1 MKKLGIIFALCLAL
15 ACSHVPASFDPKA
28 DTGPLTSNLI
38 IPKAIEVV
46 CGGIV
51 SIPTIGDT
59 RLSVGDA
66 VFLMTPDG
74 VFYPSAVSSVSLS
87 EVAFPLP
94 DEVTVSAYYSMSIR
108 SDGKL
113 INLGL
118 VYISIL
124 SDSHAPVSV
133 APEATSTVY
142 GIVECEGKGLP
153 GVMVSDGYEV
163 VKTDEQGVYQMNS
176 GKLLKYVFISLPSG
190 YEAPLQ
196 GVLPGYFALLTEEAS
211 QAERHDFLL
220 RRVANDNFTL
230 FILGDMHLADRIDD
244 VPQFRR
250 DMRYLN
256 RSIAKAKG
264 RSYVLTLGDMTWDAY
279 WYSRDYY
286 FPQYLSEV
294 NRWFT
299 DVPFF
304 HTMGNHDN
312 DMNQIGDIEKT
323 RAFNQTLGPTYYSF
337 NLGKIHFIVTDN
349 IDYNDVEAGTDHRS
363 EYVHD
368 FTAPQ
373 MAWIAK
379 DLANVDPSTPVV
391 IASHSPLFKPTGATS
406 WTNKLDGA
414 NATGEANTDDFIKAV
429 SGHNVRFVAG
439 HTHRLAVY
447 DALQSQGFVE
457 YNLGSVCG
465 CWWKCCYAEP
475 DIHLCPDG
483 APCGYGVWEFT
494 GTHLRHSYQAFGMS
508 EDYVFRAY
516 SMGEVKKTLT
526 MEAVDNEA
534 KFQKFVNEMQR
545 FDDNDLLLNVWYYQ
559 SSWQIEV
566 TADGGEPLSATR
578 DYTYDPLLTWAMT
591 ANYYGRHETSDGLVA
606 PSKWIHYFRYRIPEW
621 AAHVDVKITDQ
632 DGVTYNESFAW
643 PKPFSMDEYRIA
655 N

>member
-1 MKKLGIIFALCLAL
+1 MKKFLLLVTLCLCAS
-15 ACSHVPASFDPKA
+15 CSQELPSFKTKA
-28 DTGPLTSNLI
+28 DSGKLMSNLV
-38 IPKAIEVV
+38 IPKVFEVV
-46 CGGIV
+46 SGGTV
-51 SIPTIGDT
+51 SIPSLGDT

-66 VFLMTPDG
+66 VYLVAQDG
-74 VFYPSAVSSVSLS
+74 SFYPSALSAVSSS
-87 EVAFPLP
+87 EVVFPLP
-94 DEVTVSAYYSMSIR
+94 DGVSVSAWYSLLIR
-108 SDGKL
+108 CGKQL
-113 INLGL
+113 SNLGQ
-118 VYISIL
+118 VYVSIL
-124 SDSHAPVSV
+124 SGFPAPINVDPQSG
-133 APEATSTVY
+133 STVY
-142 GIVECEGKGLP
+142 GIVECEGRGIP
-153 GVMVSDGYEV
+153 GVAVSDGYEI
-163 VKTDEQGVYQMNS
+163 VKTDQYGVYQMKS
-176 GKLLKYVFISLPSG
+176 GKLWKYVFICLPSG

-196 GVLPGYFALLTEEAS
+196 GVLPGYFAHLTADAT
-211 QAERHDFLL
+211 QAERHDFQL

-250 DMRYLN
+250 DLRYLN
-256 RSIAKAKG
+256 RSIAKARG
-264 RSYVLTLGDMTWDAY
+264 RCYVLTLGDMTWDAY
-279 WYSRDYY
+279 WYSKNYY
-286 FPQYLSEV
+286 FPQYLAEV

-312 DMNQIGDIEKT
+312 DMNQVGDIEKT
-323 RAFNQTLGPTYYSF
+323 RAFNQTLGPSYYSF
-337 NLGKIHFIVTDN
+337 NLGKIHFIVADN
-349 IDYNDVEAGTDHRS
+349 IDYNEVEAGTDHRG

-368 FTAPQ
+368 FTAAQ

-379 DLANVDPSTPVV
+379 DLAQVDRSTPVV
-391 IASHSPLFKPTGATS
+391 IAAHSPLFKPTDATG

-414 NATGEANTDDFIKAV
+414 DAAGEANTDDFIQAL
-429 SGHNVRFVAG
+429 SGYDVRFVAG

-447 DALQSQGFVE
+447 DALKSQGFVE

-494 GTHLRHSYQAFGMS
+494 GTQLRQRYQAFGRS

-516 SMGEVKKTLT
+516 AMGEVKKTLT
-526 MEAVDNEA
+526 MEAVDNED
-534 KFQKFVNEMQR
+534 KFKKYFNEMQR

-566 TADGGEPLSATR
+566 RADGGSPLTATR

-606 PSKWIHYFRYRIPEW
+606 PSRWIHYFRYRIPEGTT
-621 AAHVDVKITDQ
+621 HVDVRITDQ
-632 DGVTYNESFAW
+632 DGVVYGESFAW
-643 PKPFSMDEYRIA
+643 PKPFSMDEYRIV